1 MEDPYNLLLAYC
13 ELYQT
18 TGNRKW
24 LTVAKRVADH
34 LLSWRYLYDVR
45 FPDGTICLKNKVKTF
60 HMSRPRFSTSTS
72 KNWDI

>member
-24 LTVAKRVADH
+24 LTVARGWPTTCF
-34 LLSWRYLYDVR
+34 SWRYLYDVR
-45 FPDGTICLKNKVKTF
+45 FPDGTICL
-60 HMSRPRFSTSTS
+60 
-72 KNWDI
+72 